1 MSIIFMTSSQK
12 FTSRLLGNVLS
23 FYVDALLFEINQT
36 WYTTEYFVTKHHL
49 VTKNNFRQSRK
60 INAHAFYTFAMSIA
74 DMLSWLTFL
83 VSKKVM
89 LAMLL
94 LLLTTW
100 WPRSQGS
107 CG

>member
-1 MSIIFMTSSQK
+1 MRIIFMTSSQK

-49 VTKNNFRQSRK
+49 VTKNNFMQSRK
-60 INAHAFYTFAMSIA
+60 INAHAFHTFAMLIA

-83 VSKKVM
+83 VSKK
-89 LAMLL
+89 
-94 LLLTTW
+94 
-100 WPRSQGS
+100 S
-107 CG
+107 